1 MEFKNIDLLL
11 EKYWAGESSL
21 EEEQS
26 LRLYFN
32 QDEIAE
38 RHLSFVSLFR
48 FFAEEQQAE
57 LSEDFDEKLFQKLE
71 DSEKDKS
78 VQGLPEQSDLNSKV
92 VPLQKDKPRKKF
104 FVLRI
109 AAAIALLLSCWFF
122 FPKTADPV
130 IAKVDKQEVEEA
142 KIAYQQAKAALL
154 LLSRKMNKG
163 TQTALQGMNEL
174 DNATRVVRTK
184 PN

>member
-92 VPLQKDKPRKKF
+92 VPLQKDK
-104 FVLRI
+104 
-109 AAAIALLLSCWFF
+109 LLLSCWFF